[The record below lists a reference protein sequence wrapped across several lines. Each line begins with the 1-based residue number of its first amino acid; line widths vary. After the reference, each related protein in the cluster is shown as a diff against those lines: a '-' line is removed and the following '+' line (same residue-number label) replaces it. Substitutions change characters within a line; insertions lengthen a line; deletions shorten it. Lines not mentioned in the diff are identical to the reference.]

1 LRQDCLR
8 PEAGLARYFRQTEH
22 AAREGNFGMQLRQKS
37 TGMFWLKLNGLC
49 IFWIALSV
57 NAAAQNWPQWGGP
70 QRNFMVE
77 ATGLAETWPADG
89 PKRLWSR
96 ELGEGHSSV
105 VAEAGRL
112 YTMYSKGEQEF
123 VVALDAATGKT
134 LWEKS
139 NTVSLA
145 GLDLQYGKGP
155 HSTPLLVGNQL
166 FTVGVTGKFQ
176 AFDKQTGNVVWSH
189 DLWQE
194 YRGSRMGRGYSCS
207 PLAYKNTVIVTVG
220 GAGQALMA
228 FEQKT
233 GKPVWKNQDF
243 DLSPSTPTLINVDG
257 QEQLVIVLA
266 DYVVGLNPDNGELLW
281 QHQHKCDYGLNITMP
296 LWGADNILFI
306 SSAYGGGSRALELHQ
321 AGGKTTVKEL
331 WASRRMRV
339 HHTTMMRLGDL
350 VYASSGDFGPAPMTA
365 IEVKTGNVVWQDR
378 SFPKTNLVYAN
389 GKLVLL
395 DEDGQLALV
404 SLTPQGMKVLARA
417 SVLTHTAWTPPT
429 LAGTKLYLRDRKMI
443 VALDLK

>member
-1 LRQDCLR
+1 
-8 PEAGLARYFRQTEH
+8 
-22 AAREGNFGMQLRQKS
+22 
-37 TGMFWLKLNGLC
+37 
-49 IFWIALSV
+49 
-57 NAAAQNWPQWGGP
+57 
-70 QRNFMVE
+70 
-77 ATGLAETWPADG
+77 
-89 PKRLWSR
+89 
-96 ELGEGHSSV
+96 
-105 VAEAGRL
+105 
-112 YTMYSKGEQEF
+112 
-123 VVALDAATGKT
+123 
-134 LWEKS
+134 
-139 NTVSLA
+139 
-145 GLDLQYGKGP
+145 
-155 HSTPLLVGNQL
+155 LLVGNQL
-166 FTVGVTGKFQ
+166 FTVGVTGKLQ
-176 AFDKQTGNVVWSH
+176 AFDKQTGNVAWSH

-220 GAGQALMA
+220 GSGQALMA

-233 GKPVWKNQDF
+233 GKPVWKNQSF

-266 DYVVGLNPDNGELLW
+266 DYAVGLNPDIGELLW
-281 QHQHKCDYGLNITMP
+281 QHPHKCDWGLNITMP

-350 VYASSGDFGPAPMTA
+350 VYASSGDFGPTPMTA
-365 IEVKTGNVVWQDR
+365 IEVKTGNIVWQDR
-378 SFPKTNLVYAN
+378 SFPKTNFVYAN

-404 SLTPQGMKVLARA
+404 RLTPQGMSVMAKAA
-417 SVLTHTAWTPPT
+417 VLTHTAWTPPT
-429 LAGTKLYLRDRKMI
+429 LAGTNLYLRDRKMI